1 MEKGSYKKNSAAILT
16 HKFKVPRADLKKWQ
30 TSLSSI
36 KILIE
41 NCNKVILL
49 LDNLEEQ
56 RVLTR
61 PELNFRNMVK
71 MHLDKLLVAQCKYW
85 RKRCSIRWI
94 KVGED
99 NTKFFHAMATK
110 RYRKNNIA
118 SLKSDS
124 GEVIT
129 DHH

>member
-1 MEKGSYKKNSAAILT
+1 
-16 HKFKVPRADLKKWQ
+16 
-30 TSLSSI
+30 
-36 KILIE
+36 
-41 NCNKVILL
+41 VILL

>member
-1 MEKGSYKKNSAAILT
+1 
-16 HKFKVPRADLKKWQ
+16 
-30 TSLSSI
+30 
-36 KILIE
+36 
-41 NCNKVILL
+41 VILL

-61 PELNFRNMVK
+61 PEFNFRNMVK

-99 NTKFFHAMATK
+99 NTKFFHAMATQ